1 MFWSKK
7 RYIKGEKWF
16 TPVDFGEHLRK
27 SDVSENSKDSYE
39 MYFMKGIVI
48 LVKNIWDVQYLG
60 SLLATVYWLRDED
73 VTGWLIFLLESV
85 LECP

>member
-16 TPVDFGEHLRK
+16 TPIDFGERVRK
-27 SDVSENSKDSYE
+27 LDVSENSKDSYE

-48 LVKNIWDVQYLG
+48 LVKNIWDVQYLE
-60 SLLATVYWLRDED
+60 A
-73 VTGWLIFLLESV
+73 
-85 LECP
+85 C